1 LKENKANGGGN
12 RFTIRE
18 RNVEKVNMAQG
29 IRCYVSELRN
39 AKLFRIRLVL
49 FEKLFLVSALS
60 DFYVHTSSPRSKKP
74 LRLRLH
80 RWLPQSLRLI
90 VIPS

>member
-1 LKENKANGGGN
+1 MKENKANGGGN

-49 FEKLFLVSALS
+49 FEELFLVSALS
-60 DFYVHTSSPRSKKP
+60 DFSSSQKP

-80 RWLPQSLRLI
+80 RRLPQSLRLI

>member
-49 FEKLFLVSALS
+49 FEELFLVSALS
-60 DFYVHTSSPRSKKP
+60 GFYSSRFKKP

-80 RWLPQSLRLI
+80 RMLPQSLRLI
-90 VIPS
+90 VIPR

>member
-1 LKENKANGGGN
+1 
-12 RFTIRE
+12 
-18 RNVEKVNMAQG
+18 MAQG

-49 FEKLFLVSALS
+49 FEELFLVSALS
-60 DFYVHTSSPRSKKP
+60 DFSSSQKP

-80 RWLPQSLRLI
+80 RRLPQSLRLI